1 MSSPS
6 PAEIT
11 ARALLDAGAFL
22 VRPEQPFRLTSGLL
36 APFYINCRQII
47 FHPEARGRIADAQAV
62 AIDKALPGDSI
73 EVVAGGVTAGVP
85 FATMMADRLTL
96 PLVYVR
102 PEPKGHGLGAQIE
115 GGDVAGRRVL
125 LVEDLITTAGS
136 ILKFV
141 GALRAAGATV
151 EHVSVVFSRA
161 GEAPLKALADAGLTL
176 HALCTLDTLLAAAR
190 AAGRVDAAALADV
203 RAFLADPEG
212 WSRRR
217 DADS

>member
-1 MSSPS
+1 MPDT

-22 VRPEQPFRLTSGLL
+22 IRPEQPFKLTSGLL
-36 APFYINCRQII
+36 APFYVNCRQII
-47 FHPEARGRIADAQAV
+47 FHPEARARIADAQAT
-62 AIDKALPGDSI
+62 AIGCALPGGAV
-73 EVVAGGVTAGVP
+73 EVIAGGVTAGVP
-85 FATMMADRLTL
+85 FATMVADRLRL

-115 GGDVAGRRVL
+115 GGEVSGKRVL

-141 GALRAAGATV
+141 GALRAAGARV
-151 EHVSVVFSRA
+151 EDVSVIFTRA
-161 GEAPLKALADAGLTL
+161 GESALTALAEARLRL
-176 HALCTLDTLLAAAR
+176 HALCELDTLLKVAR
-190 AAGRVDAAALADV
+190 SAGLANDSALIEV

-212 WSRRR
+212 WSKKRE
-217 DADS
+217 AA